1 MKVKSI
7 FFTIS
12 LMFLLVS
19 CKNDSKTDYWT
30 MEVTEVFSVINK
42 DKEAIKG
49 DLTFK
54 ETKVTD
60 GNGDIQEHWYYNRD
74 GQLTTFE
81 RYIYSDNN
89 KLPFKSNFYDQRD
102 SLLSY
107 YIFEYDQ
114 KGNKIKT
121 SSFDAASNEL
131 LRIELFEYDSNNNR
145 IKRQIQTA
153 GGQTVRKYEFRFDKE
168 GNESTYSVYDGDG
181 NILVAEAF
189 SITKSDE
196 NGWTEKWSFRK
207 EKPSTIKTRRFA
219 NFLPKEITEV
229 R

>member
-12 LMFLLVS
+12 LVFLLVS
-19 CKNDSKTDYWT
+19 CKNEGKTDYWT
-30 MEVTEVFSVINK
+30 MEVIEVFSVVNK
-42 DKEAIKG
+42 GKEAIKG
-49 DLTFK
+49 ELTFK

-60 GNGDIQEHWYYNRD
+60 ASDNIQEHWYYNRD

-81 RYIYSDNN
+81 RYIYGDDE

-107 YIFEYDQ
+107 YIFEYDN

-121 SSFDAASNEL
+121 NSFDASSNEL
-131 LRIELFEYDSNNNR
+131 LRVEIFEYDENNNR
-145 IKRQIQTA
+145 IKRKIQTA
-153 GGQTVRKYEFRFDKE
+153 SGETVRSYDFRFDKE
-168 GNESTYSVYDGDG
+168 GNESTYSVYDGEG
-181 NILVAEAF
+181 KVLAAEAF
-189 SITKSDE
+189 SITKSDD
-196 NGWTEKWSFRK
+196 NGWTEKWSFRN
-207 EKPSTIKTRRFA
+207 EQPSTIKTRKFA
-219 NFLPKEITEV
+219 NFLPQEITEV